1 MSYTL
6 AKRKAGQEI
15 VKALVFYCDK
25 CRYTTHPFTTYRQF
39 YISASSMDINFTGQ
53 LACPTVDSA
62 WISTWAGVNAYT
74 RISISTGEI
83 IKIAFTTVGQID
95 IVARRQFGTPAGV
108 IPISTNDAV
117 HSGELDGTCAGY
129 SQTCS
134 DQSSYEEGLNKT
146 LMFSSA
152 PLANGAIY
160 HAGLDF
166 KGVSY
171 DSAEIK
177 PGDSIG
183 SRSRLSFTINDQRH
197 NGYDVAFYKHMQTE
211 NGTLFGK
218 LLAAHPH
225 FNGRKILYLCGLRD
239 AGSLVTPQWDYKWL
253 IIDDV
258 NLSDGKFTGTALDP
272 LILTESKKAKMPL
285 ASPAQ
290 LTVPITN
297 VSTTLT
303 FGNAPAGYF
312 GSSGNIIVRIGSEQ
326 IEVTANGTATMPI
339 VTRAFGNTE
348 KKDAAINATVQ
359 NCLRFVDEHV
369 VDCIT
374 YALQTWTNLPA
385 TALGD
390 YSSVKSQI
398 PTAIISDY
406 VLSAPMDVFEFVNY
420 CIKIGN
426 LVVYFDDGIAQKLVI
441 KYVDEFKLSPI
452 FIDESN
458 HIILGSAKRIANAK
472 EHYTRFNLSWAPYDL
487 TKDTD
492 AKNYATS
499 LTAINADLEGP
510 RKYNEPNEKKALL
523 LPMLNGSPAD
533 YLLGSGIVS
542 RVVNTTQPPEIFECN
557 LDAEQVGETL
567 EGNLELGSIV
577 NLSHSDNQNIV
588 GSTEKRLYQ
597 VTKISGDPFE
607 SFKVKFRRYQLNEP
621 TDYDVVVEA
630 GTYINFVLTDFM
642 AANSIA
648 PFTAGEHVIYLR
660 AGSVFGSN
668 VTSLFAFDTGNHAVG
683 VTLKIIVF
691 GSILGAGG
699 DGGDFGWDTY
709 APQAPTNGENGGGA
723 FVARC
728 PCVID
733 CGAGLIWA
741 GGAGGNA
748 GMSHWV
754 GIDTIAFN
762 GAHGGNAGQGFGV
775 SVGGYFT
782 TGTQYGPLPPPANA
796 RGGNGSQLS
805 QGTHPYCST
814 GGAWGEDGGTLGDE
828 VASIAGIAGEAIK
841 SNGYTV
847 TIIAGN
853 NALSIRGRRT

>member
-6 AKRKAGQEI
+6 AKRKAGQEV
-15 VKALVFYCDK
+15 VKALIFYCDK
-25 CRYTTHPFTTYRQF
+25 CRYTTHPFTTFRSF
-39 YISASSMDINFTGQ
+39 SPTETKGDANFTGVIGV
-53 LACPTVDSA
+53 TNVDAS
-62 WISTWAGVNAYT
+62 WISTWAGVNVYVRT
-74 RISISTGEI
+74 GYGEI
-83 IKIAFTTVGQID
+83 IKVSFTLAGNVNI
-95 IVARRQFGTPAGV
+95 IARRQFGSPAGA
-108 IPISTNDAV
+108 IISGANYDAA

-134 DQSSYEEGLNKT
+134 DPSSYEENLNKT

-225 FNGRKILYLCGLRD
+225 FNGRKILYMVGLRD
-239 AGSLVTPQWDYKWL
+239 AGSLATPQWDYKWL

-297 VSTTLT
+297 ASTTLT

-312 GSSGNIIVRIGSEQ
+312 GTSGNIIVRIGSELL
-326 IEVTANGTATMPI
+326 EVTANGTTTMPI
-339 VTRAFGNTE
+339 ISRGFGNTE

-359 NCLRFVDEHV
+359 NCIRFIDEHV

-398 PTAIISDY
+398 PAAIISDY

-588 GSTEKRLYQ
+588 GATEKRLYQ

-648 PFTAGEHVIYLR
+648 PFAAGEHVIYLR
-660 AGSVFGSN
+660 SGSVFGSN

-691 GSILGAGG
+691 GSILGMGGAGG
-699 DGGDFGWDTY
+699 NFGWDTTS
-709 APQAPTNGENGGGA
+709 PQAPTNGENGGGA
-723 FVARC
+723 FIARC

-733 CGAGLIWA
+733 CGSGIIWA

-775 SVGGYFT
+775 SLGGYFT

-805 QGTHPYCST
+805 QGTHPYCSA
-814 GGAWGEDGGTLGDE
+814 GGAWGESGGTLGDE

>member
-6 AKRKAGQEI
+6 AKRKAGQEV
-15 VKALVFYCDK
+15 VKALIFYCDK
-25 CRYTTHPFTTYRQF
+25 CRYTTHPFTTFRNF
-39 YISASSMDINFTGQ
+39 SPTETKGDANFTGVIGV
-53 LACPTVDSA
+53 TNVDAS
-62 WISTWAGVNAYT
+62 WISTWAGVNVYVRT
-74 RISISTGEI
+74 GYGEI
-83 IKIAFTTVGQID
+83 IKVSFTLAGNVNI
-95 IVARRQFGTPAGV
+95 IARRQFGSPAGA
-108 IPISTNDAV
+108 IISGANYEAAHT
-117 HSGELDGTCAGY
+117 GELDGTCAGY
-129 SQTCS
+129 SQKCS
-134 DQSSYEEGLNKT
+134 DPSSYEEGLHKT

-239 AGSLVTPQWDYKWL
+239 AGSLATPQWDYKWL

-312 GSSGNIIVRIGSEQ
+312 GASGNIIVRIGSEQ
-326 IEVTANGTATMPI
+326 IEVTANGTTTMPI

-359 NCLRFVDEHV
+359 NCIRFIDEHV

-510 RKYNEPNEKKALL
+510 RKYNEPNEKKGATFANAERIPCR
-523 LPMLNGSPAD
+523 LP
-533 YLLGSGIVS
+533 
-542 RVVNTTQPPEIFECN
+542 
-557 LDAEQVGETL
+557 
-567 EGNLELGSIV
+567 
-577 NLSHSDNQNIV
+577 
-588 GSTEKRLYQ
+588 
-597 VTKISGDPFE
+597 
-607 SFKVKFRRYQLNEP
+607 
-621 TDYDVVVEA
+621 
-630 GTYINFVLTDFM
+630 
-642 AANSIA
+642 
-648 PFTAGEHVIYLR
+648 AGER
-660 AGSVFGSN
+660 NSF
-668 VTSLFAFDTGNHAVG
+668 TG
-683 VTLKIIVF
+683 
-691 GSILGAGG
+691 
-699 DGGDFGWDTY
+699 
-709 APQAPTNGENGGGA
+709 
-723 FVARC
+723 C
-728 PCVID
+728 
-733 CGAGLIWA
+733 
-741 GGAGGNA
+741 
-748 GMSHWV
+748 
-754 GIDTIAFN
+754 
-762 GAHGGNAGQGFGV
+762 
-775 SVGGYFT
+775 
-782 TGTQYGPLPPPANA
+782 
-796 RGGNGSQLS
+796 
-805 QGTHPYCST
+805 
-814 GGAWGEDGGTLGDE
+814 
-828 VASIAGIAGEAIK
+828 
-841 SNGYTV
+841 
-847 TIIAGN
+847 
-853 NALSIRGRRT
+853 